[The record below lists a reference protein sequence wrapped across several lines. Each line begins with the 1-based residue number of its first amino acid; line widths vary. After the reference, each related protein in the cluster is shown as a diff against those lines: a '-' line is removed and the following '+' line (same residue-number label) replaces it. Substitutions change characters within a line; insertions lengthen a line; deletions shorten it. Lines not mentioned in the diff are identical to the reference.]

1 MTGKEYMN
9 KKPIG
14 VFDSG
19 VGGLTV
25 VKEIMKLLPEENIVY
40 LGDTA
45 NLPYGD
51 KSGEIV
57 MQYSVHNT
65 EFLLKY
71 DIKVLV
77 VACNTASSVA
87 LEHLKQKYTLPI
99 IGVIEPAAKGAAG
112 ATRNGGIGVIGTNRT
127 IKSNMYADTIRK
139 LDEKINVF
147 QKPCPL
153 FVPLIEENFIG
164 HPATK
169 LIAEEY
175 LKEFGDKGIDTMI
188 LGCTH
193 YPLIMN
199 VISEILPQV
208 KMIDSASSVARD
220 LQTILDARGMRGGEN
235 PEPELRLFATDIT
248 DKLNLLANRILERP
262 AEFKEVRLKK

>member
-1 MTGKEYMN
+1 MN

-25 VKEIMKLLPEENIVY
+25 VKEILKLLPDEDIVY

-51 KSGEIV
+51 KSQEIV
-57 MQYSVHNT
+57 RQYSVDNT

-87 LEHLKQKYTLPI
+87 LAHLKQRYKLPI
-99 IGVIEPAAKGAAG
+99 IGVIEPAAKGAAY
-112 ATRNGGIGVIGTNRT
+112 ATRNASIGVIGTNRT
-127 IKSNMYADTIRK
+127 IKSNVYADTIKK
-139 LDEKINVF
+139 LDGRISVA

-153 FVPLIEENFIG
+153 FVPLIEENFIE

-175 LKEFGDKGIDTMI
+175 LKEFRDGGSDTLI

-193 YPLIMN
+193 HPLIMGI
-199 VISEILPQV
+199 ISQVLPEV
-208 KMIDSASSVARD
+208 KLIDSASSVAKD
-220 LQTILDARGMRGGEN
+220 LQIILETHGMRNTGNGR
-235 PEPELRLFATDIT
+235 PQLRLFATDIT
-248 DKLNLLANRILERP
+248 GKLDLLANRILERTV
-262 AEFKEVRLKK
+262 AFDEVRLKK

>member
-1 MTGKEYMN
+1 MKN
-9 KKPIG
+9 KRPIG
-14 VFDSG
+14 IFDSG

-25 VKEIMKLLPEENIVY
+25 AKEIMKLLPEEDIVY

-51 KSGEIV
+51 KSEEIV
-57 MQYSVHNT
+57 RQYSVDNT
-65 EFLLKY
+65 DFLLKY

-87 LEHLKQKYTLPI
+87 LTHLKQKYSLPI
-99 IGVIEPAAKGAAG
+99 IGVIEPAAKGATY
-112 ATRNGGIGVIGTNRT
+112 ATRNFGIGVIGTNRT
-127 IKSNMYADTIRK
+127 IRSNVYADTIKK
-139 LDEKINVF
+139 LDPKITVL

-169 LIAEEY
+169 LIAGEY
-175 LKEFGDKGIDTMI
+175 LAEFANNGTDTLI

-193 YPLIMN
+193 YPLIMD
-199 VISEILPQV
+199 VISEVLPGV
-208 KMIDSASSVARD
+208 RLIDSASSVAKD
-220 LQTILDARGMRGGEN
+220 LEAILDTHGMRNTGN
-235 PEPELRLFATDIT
+235 QSPQHRLFATDIT
-248 DKLNLLANRILERP
+248 DKLNLLANRILEKQVGFR
-262 AEFKEVRLKK
+262 EVRLKK